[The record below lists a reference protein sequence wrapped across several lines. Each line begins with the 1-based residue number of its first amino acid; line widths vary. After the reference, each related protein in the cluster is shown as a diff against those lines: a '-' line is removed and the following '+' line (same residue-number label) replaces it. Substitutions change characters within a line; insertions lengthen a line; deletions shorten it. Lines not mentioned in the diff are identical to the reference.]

1 MVNYILSLASGVIM
15 DPEQVFSSVK
25 KDVRSL
31 LISSKH
37 GLSPEQLRK
46 DYQNMLGLP
55 LPLKVLGFRSVLDL
69 VKEIPDVV
77 HLDYNLNGTV
87 VLKGNLSV
95 FSNIQVILKGLQLKW
110 VLLHFYES
118 RLHFH
123 CCAVPKTHNM
133 F

>member
-1 MVNYILSLASGVIM
+1 M

-77 HLDYNLNGTV
+77 HLDYNLNGTI

-95 FSNIQVILKGLQLKW
+95 FSNIRVIFERAAVKA
-110 VLLHFYES
+110 VLLHFYNC
-118 RLHFH
+118 RLHFLEDKNPTII
-123 CCAVPKTHNM
+123 CFKCL
-133 F
+133 